1 MARRLAFLATVLLAL
16 TGGAGAPAPAAAAGR
31 YVAIGDSIA
40 AAAGSYVDLYAAR
53 HGITDVHKLT
63 SGDTAAQALASELP
77 AALTL
82 IGEPSDTTT
91 VTVQIG
97 GHDYLTDNCD
107 ADWNLP
113 TCDFAD
119 SFAALLDG
127 LRAALAA
134 DAGSERFVV
143 VAYYNPASG
152 LGGDIERSY
161 DLGLRGTDVVL
172 DTAAHGDA
180 WGLTDVSGWLACRR
194 GAVLA
199 DPWAA
204 FKSGGQA
211 LMADSLHP
219 TAAGQELLADLVE
232 DPATGGPAPTCPLTT
247 PFAQTAAD
255 AGDGRAHGVVEPRL
269 AAARWWF
276 EYGPSTDYGNATAV
290 AELGPS
296 AGARAVAAPLPAT
309 GAPTIYHVRLVAEN
323 DHGRFAGADRVVVLP
338 QTPELTAQLRG
349 DRTRRMI
356 LARGVRLHVRTT
368 GTSLAVRGRL
378 RRRGRD
384 PLVLS
389 DRIAWAAGAER
400 DVRVTLGARG
410 RRLLRRAH
418 RPRIAL
424 TLVARGPGGVSPPLR
439 IVFRVR

>member
-1 MARRLAFLATVLLAL
+1 
-16 TGGAGAPAPAAAAGR
+16 
-31 YVAIGDSIA
+31 VAIGDSIA
-40 AAAGSYVDLYAAR
+40 GASDSYVERYAAR
-53 HGITDVHKLT
+53 HGITDVHRLI

-77 AALTL
+77 PALAL
-82 IGEPSDTTT
+82 IGDASDTTV

-97 GHDYLTDNCD
+97 GHDYLSKNCD

-113 TCDFAD
+113 SCDFAD
-119 SFAALLDG
+119 SFVALLDG
-127 LRAALAA
+127 LRTALAA

-152 LGGDIERSY
+152 LGGELERSY
-161 DLGLRGTDVVL
+161 DRGLRGTDGVL

-180 WGLTDVSGWLACRR
+180 WGLTDVSAWLACRR

-199 DPWAA
+199 DPWPA
-204 FKSGGQA
+204 FKAGGQT

-219 TAAGQELLADLVE
+219 TAAGQELLADVVD
-232 DPATGGPAPTCPLTT
+232 DPATGGPAPACPLTT

-255 AGDGRAHGVVEPRL
+255 AGDGQAHGVVEPRL

-276 EYGPSTDYGNATAV
+276 EYGPSTAYGSATAV
-290 AELGPS
+290 AELAPS

-309 GAPTIYHVRLVAEN
+309 GGATVFHVRLVAEN
-323 DHGRFAGADRVVVLP
+323 DRGRFAGADRVVVMA
-338 QTPELTAQLRG
+338 QTPELAAQLRG
-349 DRTRRMI
+349 DRSRSMI
-356 LARGVRLHVRTT
+356 LRRGVRLHVRTT
-368 GTSLAVRGRL
+368 GTSLDVRGRL

-389 DRIAWAAGAER
+389 KRLGWTAGTER
-400 DVRVTLGARG
+400 NVRVRLSARG
-410 RRLLRRAH
+410 RSLLRARR

-424 TLVARGPGGVSPPLR
+424 TLVARGPGGVSQPLR